1 MDPNNPLAAE
11 AYIRDWETKHKAARA
26 AFKDR
31 KKLRDTIASAERAS
45 PVLSVLPGPVTGDK
59 KEKAVLDAW
68 MALINYE
75 KSNPQKMTA
84 EDLRRRVNFTLKQA
98 LSYLPH
104 YPEVRGSFSCCL
116 AAGRVSLA
124 PRASCL
130 SRVLPGEPPAIHLEG
145 RA

>member
-1 MDPNNPLAAE
+1 VDPNNPLAAE

-31 KKLRDTIASAERAS
+31 KKLRDSIASAERAS
-45 PVLSVLPGPVTGDK
+45 PVLAVLPGPVTGDK

-68 MALINYE
+68 MALINHE

-104 YPEVRGSFSCCL
+104 YPEVRLVVASPQVAC
-116 AAGRVSLA
+116 LA
-124 PRASCL
+124 PRASFL
-130 SRVLPGEPPAIHLEG
+130 SRYLPGKSPAIHL
-145 RA
+145 RT